1 MFTLDEKF
9 VGTVAKLAIA
19 AIGGACAT
27 NLVIEGFRNKKN
39 NKKEVVFTP
48 EMELEDEET
57 DDKNIEVVDAEVVEN
72 ATAAKGGNGKKRAP
86 KTVTLDVD
94 ENGNIIN
101 PIKFNAANMIIQP
114 D

>member
-48 EMELEDEET
+48 DMELEDET
-57 DDKNIEVVDAEVVEN
+57 DDKDIEVVDAEVVEN
-72 ATAAKGGNGKKRAP
+72 ATAAKGGKKKAP

-114 D
+114 E